1 MYTACDECTLA
12 DLGNDGS
19 HVPAFRSPGVL
30 VTGRERV
37 TERTVVLAGFRTRL
51 LETAPRPGAAPGG
64 APILLLHGYSDSA
77 DTWRRVLAL
86 LADRG
91 QRAAA
96 IDLPGFGTADRLVA
110 DEPMFDQYLRIVRAT
125 CEALWADEP
134 PILVGNSMGGA
145 LALRCAEEQPSPA
158 GVVPIGPAGFDHPGW
173 FRVIE
178 RQPLLRWAL
187 NDAVPVPAPVL
198 RAMTARVFRTL
209 AYGDASRAVRED
221 LEAFAG
227 HFGSARDIR
236 RLLATGRRLIAELD
250 DPFHLDRVTCPV
262 LLVWG
267 ERDRMVTAR
276 GSRHLLEALPDA
288 RYERLAGVGHCPQ
301 LEVPEL
307 VCDLL
312 TGFRCAL
319 RAGDP
324 DATDVGEPAL
334 AVAA

>member
-1 MYTACDECTLA
+1 MTDRA
-12 DLGNDGS
+12 
-19 HVPAFRSPGVL
+19 RI
-30 VTGRERV
+30 

-51 LETAPRPGAAPGG
+51 LEVGPRDAPGVGG

-86 LADRG
+86 LAHRG

-96 IDLPGFGTADRLVA
+96 IDLPGFGKADRLA
-110 DEPMFDQYLRIVRAT
+110 PDEPMLDQYARVVRAARET
-125 CEALWADEP
+125 LWGDEP

-145 LALRCAEEQPSPA
+145 VALRVAEERPSPA

-178 RQPLLRWAL
+178 QQPLLRWAL
-187 NDAVPVPAPVL
+187 NDAMPVPGSVL
-198 RAMTARVFRTL
+198 RGITARVFKQL
-209 AYGDASRAVRED
+209 AYGDLALARRED
-221 LEAFAG
+221 LEAFAS
-227 HFGSARDIR
+227 HFASSRDIR

-250 DPFHLDRVTCPV
+250 APFRLERIEAPV

-267 ERDRMVTAR
+267 ERDRMVTCR
-276 GSRHLLEALPDA
+276 GSRHLLEAIPDA
-288 RYERLAGVGHCPQ
+288 RYERLDGVGHCPQ

-319 RAGDP
+319 RAGDW
-324 DATDVGEPAL
+324 DAAPVGEPAL
-334 AVAA
+334 ALAA